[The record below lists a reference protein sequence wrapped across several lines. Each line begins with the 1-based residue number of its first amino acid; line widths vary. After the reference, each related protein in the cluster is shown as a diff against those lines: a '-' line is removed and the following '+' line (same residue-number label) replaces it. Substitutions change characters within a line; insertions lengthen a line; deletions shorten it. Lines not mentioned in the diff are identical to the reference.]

1 MEKNNRVLV
10 AVILLIF
17 VTLLSFNIDSISG
30 YQTKQLNKPSVTV
43 TPKVV
48 EPGQRITVEV
58 ISSKLGVNE
67 KACLYDHNSR
77 VACTNTVCNQEPER
91 NNRHY
96 KCVSDSQNPINF
108 NFALSTSLPSGIY
121 NVCTWDYEVA
131 QENQGKGD
139 YSQSRGYVC
148 GDFTI
153 REPPQPEREKIGES
167 S

>member
-17 VTLLSFNIDSISG
+17 VTLLSFNIDTISG
-30 YQTKQLNKPSVTV
+30 FQTKSLEGPSVTI

-48 EPGQRITVEV
+48 KPGERITVEV
-58 ISSKLGVNE
+58 ISGKHGVNE

-77 VACTNTVCNQEPER
+77 VACTNTVCNQEQER

-96 KCVSDSQNPINF
+96 KCVSDAENPIKF
-108 NFALSTSLPSGIY
+108 NFALSTSLLSGIY
-121 NVCTWDYEVA
+121 TVCVFDYGEA
-131 QENQGKGD
+131 EKSEDKGD
-139 YSQSRGYVC
+139 YSKERGYVC
-148 GDFTI
+148 GTFTI
-153 REPPQPEREKIGES
+153 REPPQPEREISGES